1 MEMTKKEL
9 EQSLEQ
15 VQDPLK
21 NIMQEMKRYSELNQ
35 NFFQCDNV
43 IYRQKETPEKT
54 IKKSHHKKNQSPTK
68 VKSRNFYQIFYLTA
82 A

>member
-35 NFFQCDNV
+35 NFF
-43 IYRQKETPEKT
+43 
-54 IKKSHHKKNQSPTK
+54 
-68 VKSRNFYQIFYLTA
+68 
-82 A
+82 